1 MKDTRT
7 LVLVVILMLLGMDF
21 ITRVHPTIHGSYR
34 WILREMVLRPLR
46 WGLRQLG
53 RQFRRFLQWSGRQ
66 VWRFLRFFGRQLHR
80 GSARVW
86 RQSMDRLVLTVLII
100 LALALGL
107 GLALL
112 TVKSV
117 SSLLDSIEWS
127 KVGLITLIV
136 GSVISIAWLIKK
148 FVKREARTAEV
159 YRRSWFRRP
168 AVVIPL
174 ILIGIYGPITYLAL
188 RSNEERGRSP
198 ARSSS
203 LSQLPADVALPIIA
217 GCESGDGTP
226 GSGRQ
231 FEADGVTPLR
241 NREGSSAIGK
251 YQIMASLH
259 EERAK
264 GLGYDI
270 RTKEGNEAYA
280 RYLYAESD
288 TLHWEADP
296 RSKACWEP
304 KLMALGHS
312 PGLSPSL
319 TTPTTD
325 TTFMVVVRPGQ
336 PAEVVMPPDWMIVWW
351 GDKAKFTSHAE
362 WRGKDKVRVFTTR
375 GMGSAEI
382 KVHRYYDPDPN
393 WWRRQ

>member
-53 RQFRRFLQWSGRQ
+53 RHLRRFLQWSGRQ
-66 VWRFLRFFGRQLHR
+66 VWRFLRFFGVQLSRRILWALRQ
-80 GSARVW
+80 ARKNLPLAAW
-86 RQSMDRLVLTVLII
+86 ALIC
-100 LALALGL
+100 L
-107 GLALL
+107 GLAM
-112 TVKSV
+112 VIVRSA
-117 SSLLDSIEWS
+117 SSLLSSIEWS
-127 KVGLITLIV
+127 KVGLIALIV
-136 GSVISIAWLIKK
+136 GSVVFLAWLIKK
-148 FVKREARTAEV
+148 FVKRSTQTTGV

-168 AVVIPL
+168 AVVATL
-174 ILIGIYGPITYLAL
+174 ILVGIYGPITYFAL
-188 RSNEERGRSP
+188 RSNEEWGRP
-198 ARSSS
+198 PTRSAS
-203 LSQLPADVALPIIA
+203 LSQLPAEVALPIIA

-304 KLMALGHS
+304 LLARARGTLPSTVASTHS
-312 PGLSPSL
+312 IV
-319 TTPTTD
+319 D
-325 TTFMVVVRPGQ
+325 TTFVVTVRPGQ
-336 PAEVVMPPDWMIVWW
+336 PVEVVMPPDWMIVWW
-351 GDKAKFTSHAE
+351 GDKAKFTSRPD
-362 WRGKDKVRVFTTR
+362 WRGKDRVRIFTAR

-382 KVHRYYDPDPN
+382 KIHRYHDPDPN